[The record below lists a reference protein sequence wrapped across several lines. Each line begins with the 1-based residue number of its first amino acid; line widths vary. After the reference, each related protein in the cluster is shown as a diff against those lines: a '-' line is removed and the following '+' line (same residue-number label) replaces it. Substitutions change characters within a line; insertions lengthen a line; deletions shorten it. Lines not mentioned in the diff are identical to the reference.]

1 MLLPRI
7 VCSDPGCD
15 EEKEVAVEFIDQ
27 LNGLVCECGHG
38 FELVSVSALASRPA
52 QVISMDLRRPAR
64 RSDRR
69 AA

>member
-1 MLLPRI
+1 MLLAKI

-15 EEKEVAVEFIDQ
+15 EQKEVVVEFVDQ
-27 LNGLVCECGHG
+27 LNGLTCECGHG
-38 FELVSVSALASRPA
+38 FVLESVSSLAARPA

>member
-1 MLLPRI
+1 MLLARI

-15 EEKEVAVEFIDQ
+15 EEKDVVVEWLDQ
-27 LNGLVCECGHG
+27 LEGLVCECGHG
-38 FELVSVSALASRPA
+38 FVLESVSSLEARPA
-52 QVISMDLRRPAR
+52 AIISLDLRRPAR